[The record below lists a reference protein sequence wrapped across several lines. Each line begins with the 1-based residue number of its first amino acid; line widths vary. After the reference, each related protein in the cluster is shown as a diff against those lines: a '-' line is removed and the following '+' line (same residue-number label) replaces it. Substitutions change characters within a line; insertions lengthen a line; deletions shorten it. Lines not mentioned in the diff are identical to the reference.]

1 MKPKAEAMELRPAQG
16 AFVALWAALM
26 LGLCGVAQA
35 APAPPRLA
43 AGGGHTCAVMG
54 NGAVQCWGNDG
65 SGQLGD
71 GLRIDRA
78 TPAPVPG
85 LMGAWAIATGAAHT
99 CVALADGRVQCWGD
113 NRYGQL
119 GDGTLRRR
127 LSPVEVRGV
136 VSAVSVSAADHFS
149 CALLRS
155 GRVKCWG
162 NNANG
167 ELGNGRTSLRRYS
180 TPVLVRGL
188 THAVQISSAGD
199 HSCALITSGKV
210 KCWGSDPYG
219 QLGYGTP
226 RAVTIRGVAGAT
238 AVASGGGAIAVN
250 IAENNSEY
258 SCAVVAGGRIR
269 CWGDNRAEQLGTAGI
284 RETESPVLV
293 RGMRGA
299 TEVVA
304 GVNHTCAI
312 FNGGSLACWGDNRAG
327 ELGTGSLS
335 RSSPPS
341 AVGGISGAIGVAAG
355 GNFGSAHTCVLLS
368 SGQIQCWG
376 DNRYGQ
382 LGDGSTAQRWA
393 PVPVLLAPA

>member
-1 MKPKAEAMELRPAQG
+1 MSRLMG
-16 AFVALWAALM
+16 ISVAALVAST
-26 LGLCGVAQA
+26 LGLCAVAEA

-43 AGGGHTCAVMG
+43 AGGGHTCAVIG
-54 NGAVQCWGNDG
+54 NGTAQCWGNDG

-85 LMGAWAIATGAAHT
+85 LMGASAIATGAAHT
-99 CVALADGRVQCWGD
+99 CVALVDGRVECWGD

-149 CALLRS
+149 CALLGS

-167 ELGNGRTSLRRYS
+167 ELGNGQTSLRRHG
-180 TPVLVRGL
+180 TPVLVQGL
-188 THAVQISSAGD
+188 YQAVQISSAGN
-199 HSCALITSGKV
+199 HSCALLASGKV

-219 QLGYGTP
+219 QLGYATP
-226 RAVTIRGVAGAT
+226 RAVTIRGIVGAT
-238 AVASGGGAIAVN
+238 AVASGGGAMRGN
-250 IAENNSEY
+250 ILENHSEF

-269 CWGDNRAEQLGTAGI
+269 CWGDNRSGQLGTAGI
-284 RETESPVLV
+284 REAVSPVLV

-304 GVNHTCAI
+304 GVEHACAI

-327 ELGTGSLS
+327 ELGTGSAS
-335 RSSPPS
+335 RSSPPV
-341 AVGGISGAIGVAAG
+341 AVGGISGVTGLAAG
-355 GNFGSAHTCVLLS
+355 GNFDNAHSCALLS
-368 SGQIQCWG
+368 SAQIQCWG
-376 DNRYGQ
+376 DNHYGQ
-382 LGDGSTAQRWA
+382 LGDGSTAQHLA
-393 PVPVLLAPA
+393 PVPALLAPT